1 MSRPRAL
8 LLVLGM
14 AFLAVGFAVST
25 GDRFLGIG
33 FFIVGAFL
41 FLLPFLAIHDEE

>member
-1 MSRPRAL
+1 MSRPRAF

-41 FLLPFLAIHDEE
+41 FLLPFLAIQDEE